1 MDAAAKERLIARIV
15 WGYIPVTAGTQDGQL
30 ISLLLHPPT
39 PKEQAQA
46 ALVYSVERQRAAI
59 IGLPPEKELLQN
71 LIVLGQWSPEKEAEI
86 ENIQKDIETIRR
98 GLIDLIFNVT
108 KLNKAKSL
116 LRRAEKAL
124 IERLEKRH
132 LLLQNSAEAHAEIC
146 RQRYLIG
153 KITETIDEDRFWD
166 TQEQFDNCQDNN
178 LIHQLCEAFFS
189 KMRIPISS
197 IRKLARSSQWR
208 SYWEIAKISNDL
220 FDNPVA
226 SWSLSQRELAYWST
240 IYDSVY
246 AAYERPS
253 QDIVEDDDLL
263 DSWFMRQSSKI
274 EGRTQKDL
282 APKSNK
288 PGRNE
293 EFIMADQ
300 EGAKRIYNMNDSSSR
315 ATIRARQKLLAEKGT
330 MREQDMPDS
339 QLEIRKQ
346 LMAKQKKHVKNISH
360 K

>member
-1 MDAAAKERLIARIV
+1 MDAAAKERLIARIT
-15 WGYIPVTAGTQDGQL
+15 WGYISITASTQDGKL
-30 ISLLLHPPT
+30 VSFLLHPPT

-46 ALVYSVERQRAAI
+46 ALTYSVERQRAAF

-71 LIVLGQWSPEKEAEI
+71 LITLGQWSVEQESEI
-86 ENIQKDIETIRR
+86 EGIQKDIETIRR

-108 KLNKAKSL
+108 KLKKAKSL
-116 LRRAEKAL
+116 LRHAEKAL

-132 LLLQNSAEAHAEIC
+132 MLLQNSAESHAEIC

-153 KITETIDEDRFWD
+153 KITETIDGDSFWN
-166 TQEQFDNCQDNN
+166 TQEQFDDYQDNS
-178 LIHQLCEAFFS
+178 LIHQLCEAFFN
-189 KMRIPISS
+189 KMRIPIST

-208 SYWEIAKISNDL
+208 SYWEIAKVSNDL
-220 FDNPVA
+220 FDNPIA
-226 SWSLSQRELAYWST
+226 SWSLSQRDLAYWST

-246 AAYERPS
+246 AAFERPS
-253 QDIVEDDDLL
+253 QDIIEDDDLL
-263 DSWFMRQSSKI
+263 DSWFMRQGEKI
-274 EGRTQKDL
+274 EGKTKNSL

-300 EGAKRIYNMNDSSSR
+300 EGAKRVYGMNDPGSR
-315 ATIRARQKLLAEKGT
+315 AAIRARQKLLASKGT

-339 QLEIRKQ
+339 QLEIRQQ
-346 LMAKQKKHVKNISH
+346 LMDKQKKHVKNISH
-360 K
+360 R